1 MNLATESD
9 KNTLLLAQKCIRE
22 QHIIIDKKSG
32 IIQHQ
37 EVRIR
42 LLEEYLRLEKQ
53 KRFGRSSEK
62 CPGQGELFNEA
73 ELADCPSEGDN
84 PEGEAS
90 PDTSDDTPKKKKPGR
105 KGFADSIPREQIY
118 IDLPDDEKV
127 GAIDTFY
134 SKVKEEL
141 DIVPAKVRI
150 LETLQE
156 KAVFVH
162 NGQRSIKSATLPKH
176 PLGKAMASV
185 GLLAYIIVAKYMD
198 GLPLYRLEGILKR
211 YGGNV
216 TRTSMANWII
226 RLSIQCQPLIH
237 LMRDHQH
244 TGIFIQMD
252 ETRIQVLKEH
262 GYSPTGNKYIWVS
275 RGGPPGKPVVLF
287 DYDPTRGHEVPLRLL
302 DGYHGILQSDG
313 YAGYDAVCK
322 KRGLVS
328 VGCWDH
334 CRRKFKDAQVAQPK
348 NRKTGPTKADIA
360 LSKIGKLYRIER
372 QIKKL
377 SATKKKARRQKDSIP
392 ILNDL
397 KIWMDANRGKA
408 PKDALISTA
417 LVYMHNQWS
426 KLIRYCE
433 DGHIPIS
440 NILAENAI
448 RPFVIGRKAWLFADT
463 PKGAHAS
470 GIFYGLIET
479 AKANGIDP
487 YAYLRHIFKELPYA
501 DTVEKLEALLPWSV
515 KENLPTIKKYQK
527 VA

>member
-1 MNLATESD
+1 MNSTAQSTE
-9 KNTLLLAQKCIRE
+9 NTLLNAQDIIRE
-22 QHIIIDKKSG
+22 QQIIIDKKSNV
-32 IIQHQ
+32 IQHQ
-37 EVRIR
+37 EARIR

-73 ELADCPSEGDN
+73 ELAQCAEENTSESDDN
-84 PEGEAS
+84 PGAPE
-90 PDTSDDTPKKKKPGR
+90 DHLKKKKPGR
-105 KGFADSIPREQIY
+105 KGFSDSIPREQIY
-118 IDLPDDEKV
+118 IDLSDAEKV
-127 GAIDTFY
+127 GAISTFY

-162 NGQRSIKSATLPKH
+162 EGQRSIKTAPLPKH

-185 GLLAYIIVAKYMD
+185 GLLAYLIVAKYMD

-216 TRTSMANWII
+216 TRTSMASWII
-226 RLSIQCQPLIH
+226 RLSVQCQPLIH

-275 RGGPPGKPVVLF
+275 RGGPPDKPVVLF
-287 DYDPTRGHEVPLRLL
+287 DYDPSRGHEVPLRLL
-302 DGYHGILQSDG
+302 DGYHGYLQTDG
-313 YAGYDAVCK
+313 YAGYEAVCK
-322 KRGLVS
+322 KLSLVS

-334 CRRKFKDAQVAQPK
+334 CRRNFKEAQVAQPK
-348 NRKTGPTKADIA
+348 NKKTGPTKADIA
-360 LSKIGKLYRIER
+360 LAQIRKLYRIER

-377 SATKKKARRQKDSIP
+377 SAGKKKEHRQKKSAP
-392 ILNDL
+392 ILNNL
-397 KIWMDANRGKA
+397 KTWMDENMGKA
-408 PKDALISTA
+408 PKDALISKA
-417 LVYMHNQWS
+417 LVYMHNQWP

-463 PKGAHAS
+463 PKGAYAS

-479 AKANGIDP
+479 AKANGIEP

-501 DTVEKLEALLPWSV
+501 DSVEKLEALLPWNV
-515 KENLPTIKKYQK
+515 KEQKPSIKKYQK
-527 VA
+527 AA